1 MSPLPPPC
9 SLEVGGI
16 CLEDPKG
23 EPVELECI
31 GEVGDEK
38 EKREKM
44 ILLSCLKFSG
54 LIVVLCMHGSTPN
67 NDFEN

>member
-1 MSPLPPPC
+1 M
-9 SLEVGGI
+9 
-16 CLEDPKG
+16 
-23 EPVELECI
+23 ELECV

-67 NDFEN
+67 KDFEN